1 MSRNTG
7 RKMNKRARMENS
19 VQAYA
24 CVCACNCVC
33 SCGLFYGGAVNVAMN
48 KLSGQVTTDTST
60 KALN

>member
-24 CVCACNCVC
+24 CVCVCGCAC
-33 SCGLFYGGAVNVAMN
+33 SCGLLSGGAVDVAIN
-48 KLSGQVTTDTST
+48 KLKAQVATDSITN
-60 KALN
+60 AGN